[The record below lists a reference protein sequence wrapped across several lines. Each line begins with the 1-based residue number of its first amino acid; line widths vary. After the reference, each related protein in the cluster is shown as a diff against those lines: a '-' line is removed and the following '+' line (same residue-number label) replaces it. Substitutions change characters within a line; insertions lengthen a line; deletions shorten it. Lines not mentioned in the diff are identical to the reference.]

1 MPARSRPVWS
11 AARLGLRVIAPQQS
25 SKPHP
30 LPAGRSAGFVR
41 VSRMVQILDKYDE
54 QNVPLGTTNVLS
66 ARLKAITK
74 KRATSALIVAN
85 GATNLRI
92 AGGVKL
98 AGISRLQKMNWVLC
112 YQQ

>member
-54 QNVPLGTTNVLS
+54 QNVLLGTTNVLN

-74 KRATSALIVAN
+74 KRAINVLIVEN
-85 GATNLRI
+85 GATNPSV
-92 AGGVKL
+92 ASGVKL
-98 AGISRLQKMNWVLC
+98 MGTSRLLMKRWALC
-112 YQQ
+112 

>member
-54 QNVPLGTTNVLS
+54 QNVLLGTTNVLN

-74 KRATSALIVAN
+74 KRAINVLIVES

-92 AGGVKL
+92 ATGVRPM
-98 AGISRLQKMNWVLC
+98 GISSPQMEKWLLSSVQ
-112 YQQ
+112 